1 MWKETLKKAK
11 ILIVDDQEANTCL
24 LEQILQHGEY
34 TNIKSTND
42 SRRVLPLYTEF
53 RPDLILLDL
62 LMPYLDGF
70 EIMKQL
76 KSRISED
83 TYLPILVLTADTA
96 SEVKQKA
103 LSMGAKDFLTKPF
116 DVIEVLLRI
125 NNLIET
131 RLLYHQLE
139 SQNQILEERVRE
151 RTRELEDAQI
161 EILERLALA
170 AEYRDDNT
178 GEHAQRVG
186 SLSALIAQTLG
197 LSESQVKLIRQA
209 ATLHDIGKIGIPDQI
224 LFKPDKLTTVEYEII
239 RTHITIGD
247 KILFGSKSPLLQ
259 MAEEIALTH
268 HERWDGT
275 GYLGLKEEEIPMTG
289 RIVAIVDFFDAVTHE
304 RPYKK
309 AWPEE
314 EALAEIKEQSG
325 RHFDPRVVEA
335 FLQVIERKR
344 PFKRENKS

>member
-11 ILIVDDQEANTCL
+11 ILIVDDQEANTSL

-42 SRRVLPLYTEF
+42 SRLVLPLYTEF

-62 LMPYLDGF
+62 LMPHLDGF
-70 EIMKQL
+70 EVMKQL

-96 SEVKQKA
+96 SEVKQRA

-131 RLLYHQLE
+131 RFLYNQLE
-139 SQNQILEERVRE
+139 SDNQILEERVRE
-151 RTRELEDAQI
+151 RTQELEDAQI

-186 SLSALIAQTLG
+186 LLSALIAQALG
-197 LSESQVKLIRQA
+197 LPESQVRLIRQA
-209 ATLHDIGKIGIPDQI
+209 ATLHDIGKIGIPDHI
-224 LFKPDKLTTVEYEII
+224 LFKPDKLTTTEYEII
-239 RTHITIGD
+239 RTHIKIGD

-275 GYLGLKEEEIPMTG
+275 GYLGFKEEQIPMTG
-289 RIVAIVDFFDAVTHE
+289 RIVAIVDFFDAVTHQ
-304 RPYKK
+304 RPYKE

-314 EALAEIKEQSG
+314 KAVAEIKEQSG

-335 FLQVIERKR
+335 FLQVMELKGAFR
-344 PFKRENKS
+344 REDNG